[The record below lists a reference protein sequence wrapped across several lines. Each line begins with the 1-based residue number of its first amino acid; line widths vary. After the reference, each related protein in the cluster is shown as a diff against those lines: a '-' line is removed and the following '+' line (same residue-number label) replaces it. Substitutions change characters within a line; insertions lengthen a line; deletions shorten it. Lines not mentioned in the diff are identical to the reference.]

1 MEIGREDH
9 PTFRNKWP
17 QDNEL
22 PEFKQTMLHFF
33 QVREI

>member
-17 QDNEL
+17 QENEA
-22 PEFKQTMLHFF
+22 PEFKQTMLYFF